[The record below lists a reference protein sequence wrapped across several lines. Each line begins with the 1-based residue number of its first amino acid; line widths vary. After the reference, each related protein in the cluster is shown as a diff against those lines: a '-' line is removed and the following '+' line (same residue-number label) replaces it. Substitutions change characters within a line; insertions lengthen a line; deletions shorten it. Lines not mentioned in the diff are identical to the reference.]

1 MLKNLLMIVKKTYCL
16 LFKHFMS
23 FLPTIIF
30 ICSFIYTKDGQT
42 ALYIASEKRN
52 NECVQLLLEVSANP
66 DIADH
71 VSCDKNFIV
80 YYALK
85 HFNQVT
91 QRLSEKVT
99 PQ

>member
-1 MLKNLLMIVKKTYCL
+1 
-16 LFKHFMS
+16 MS

-30 ICSFIYTKDGQT
+30 ICFTYTKDGQT
-42 ALYIASEKRN
+42 TLYIASEKGN

-91 QRLSEKVT
+91 QRLPEKVT